1 MNRPYGMS
9 QLSRFQ
15 WLGLAFILI
24 LALVSRLWWVAEMSP
39 RTLTHDEI
47 GYNAMTE
54 QFLDKGFLGYYAD
67 VPNAFVTPG
76 YPLFLAT
83 VYKSV
88 DLAAGKKTD
97 PLPVV
102 RVIQTFISVA
112 TVFLVFVLG
121 LRTGR
126 VGVAFL
132 AAVFITLYPP
142 NFSANTR
149 ILTEVL
155 YTFLLLA
162 YVYSVMSLFD
172 KRTPFIHGLTGVLLA
187 LVVLVRPAV
196 APLLILPYLLDFWR
210 HRDWRF
216 ASGVMVAGLC
226 FSLIMLPWWVRNY
239 VVMNQVV
246 VFATQSGNPFLRG
259 TDPYDPYDKIGPS
272 IIENV
277 APEDQMRVGMERVKK
292 GVQTEPGLWVEWF
305 TVGKFTYLWGQP
317 WGLAKGWLQ
326 GIHVALVVILGWL
339 GVVRAL
345 FSPRLRWLAVIPV
358 FMTLLQMAFIPIT
371 RYMYPL
377 TPIMLILAAVL
388 VMDIVERFR
397 GNNPGGDDDWKVQYM
412 FR

>member
-1 MNRPYGMS
+1 MDRPNGIR
-9 QLSRFQ
+9 QLSGIQ
-15 WLGLAFILI
+15 WLGLVFILV
-24 LALVSRLWWVAEMSP
+24 LALSSRLWWVAEMSP

-54 QFLDKGFLGYYAD
+54 QFLDKGFLGYYSSE
-67 VPNAFVTPG
+67 PNAFVTPG

-88 DLAAGKKTD
+88 DLMAGKDVD

-102 RVIQTFISVA
+102 RIIQTIISVA
-112 TVFLVFVLG
+112 TVFLVFAIG
-121 LRTGR
+121 LRLGS
-126 VGVAFL
+126 VQLAFL
-132 AAVFITLYPP
+132 AAVFVAIYPP

-149 ILTEVL
+149 ILTEVI
-155 YTFLLLA
+155 YTFSLMA
-162 YVYSVMSLFD
+162 YIYSVMALFD
-172 KRTPFIHGLTGVLLA
+172 YRSPFRHGQTGVLLA

-196 APLLILPYLLDFWR
+196 APLLIIPYLLDFWR
-210 HRDWRF
+210 HRDWGF
-216 ASGVMVAGLC
+216 LSGVVVAGLC
-226 FSLIMLPWWVRNY
+226 FSMVMLPWWVRNY

-272 IIENV
+272 IIEMV
-277 APEDQMRVGMERVKK
+277 PPEDQMQVGIERVKK
-292 GVQTEPGLWVEWF
+292 GLQNEPGLWIEWF
-305 TVGKFTYLWGQP
+305 TVGKFTYLWGEP
-317 WGLAKGWLQ
+317 WGLAKGWLK
-326 GIHVALVVILGWL
+326 GIHVVLVVILGWL
-339 GVVRAL
+339 GVIRAL

-358 FMTLLQMAFIPIT
+358 FMTALQMVFIPIT

-388 VMDIVERFR
+388 VLELAGRYR
-397 GNNPGGDDDWKVQYM
+397 SGDRRDEWKVQSL